1 MYGFNSP
8 QGFVPIRSDNN
19 SILGASLRTMPI
31 KNAYGTSIFTGDPV
45 IWAGA
50 YAAQTIGTA
59 GYMISLWDF
68 INNVTNQT
76 TDTANENG
84 GGAPLLGIFQ
94 GVKYVSPTDTVSPA
108 TPIRPYWPGGTSTAN
123 GQDAVGYFV
132 PCNYEYGFTCQTL
145 LTAPAATMV
154 GKFTRVSFSVTGT
167 AVNGNTVTG
176 QSMCSVDLARTGA
189 YTPWAN
195 PATPNTAFSTFLIED
210 IDYSEGTSGAT
221 VPYGNV
227 VIRLCN
233 TAYPF
238 FYDHA

>member
-8 QGFVPIRSDNN
+8 QGFVPVRSDNN

-31 KNAYGTSIFTGDPV
+31 KNAYGTNIFTGDPV
-45 IWAGA
+45 IMAGTYNGGA
-50 YAAQTIGTA
+50 VGTA
-59 GYMISLWDF
+59 GYMISLYDF
-68 INNVTNQT
+68 IAANNT
-76 TDTANENG
+76 TAPTGENG

-123 GQDAVGYFV
+123 GLDAIGYFV
-132 PCNYEYGFTCQTL
+132 PCNYEYGFTCQSL
-145 LTAPAATMV
+145 LIAPAPTMV
-154 GKFTRVSFSVTGT
+154 GAFTRVNFNIVGG
-167 AVNGNTVTG
+167 AVQGNVATG
-176 QSMCSVDLARTGA
+176 QSKCSVDLSNNGTYLAWAAADTA
-189 YTPWAN
+189 Y
-195 PATPNTAFSTFLIED
+195 STFLIED